1 MDPRIFLQIVAKNTP
16 SELERISIPD
26 GMNVHG
32 KIHIAEKPKSLLAL
46 KHAKEEKKRKAEEA
60 ARQQRTRE
68 ALAALNRTVNHLNLH
83 QKSGELSVQA
93 QILKITPYSDLFMVS
108 VVRH

>member
-1 MDPRIFLQIVAKNTP
+1 VDPRIFLQIVAKNTP

-46 KHAKEEKKRKAEEA
+46 KHAKEKKRKAEEA
-60 ARQQRTRE
+60 ARQQRKRE